1 MINAIALAAITSLS
15 ASQSW
20 VHEGQPAQVIELFTS
35 EGCSSCPPADKYL
48 STFQSNPDLW
58 EKYIPVAYH
67 VDYWDYLGWKDKFA
81 KPEFSQLQRLYRAYG
96 AVGSVYTPAFV
107 VDSEEWRGFFNW
119 RKRVL
124 PSNDNVKAQSL
135 TLERSGNQ
143 FSLRFEE
150 KGSYDATI
158 VFLSSNE
165 TTPVKRG
172 ENRGKVLEHDF
183 VALEKQQGRSKSG
196 EWTFKL
202 NQPINNIDAVAA
214 WVTEPGTFNRVQTVA
229 GEIR

>member
-1 MINAIALAAITSLS
+1 
-15 ASQSW
+15 
-20 VHEGQPAQVIELFTS
+20 
-35 EGCSSCPPADKYL
+35 
-48 STFQSNPDLW
+48 
-58 EKYIPVAYH
+58 
-67 VDYWDYLGWKDKFA
+67 
-81 KPEFSQLQRLYRAYG
+81 
-96 AVGSVYTPAFV
+96 
-107 VDSEEWRGFFNW
+107 W

-172 ENRGKVLEHDF
+172 ENRGKVLEHNF